1 MNNDSGGGPQT
12 RRNAVESI
20 VFRPEGEGGG
30 DGRFVFR
37 RRLKMGNRA
46 FIFMLILLLLLL
58 LLLVCP
64 ESTMWKC
71 KRGWRRVGGG
81 EGYKH
86 TCSCS
91 LSLSL
96 FHHYLTGN
104 GCCSSSPENFHEN
117 TDACLSFLQAHPWPG
132 VLCATLLYLLAIFRR
147 RSVGAVSSR
156 RRRLFYLPRSLFT
169 CSPRVLSFTEFLVK
183 WKLENIYKVNAC
195 GWPIYL

>member
-96 FHHYLTGN
+96 SPLSDRKWLLQLVARKFPWEYRRLPIVFT
-104 GCCSSSPENFHEN
+104 SSSVTRGSLRDSLVFISNLPTSE
-117 TDACLSFLQAHPWPG
+117 
-132 VLCATLLYLLAIFRR
+132 RR
-147 RSVGAVSSR
+147 CR
-156 RRRLFYLPRSLFT
+156 
-169 CSPRVLSFTEFLVK
+169 
-183 WKLENIYKVNAC
+183 
-195 GWPIYL
+195 